1 MSTCQTPYRLPDGY
15 YERLMTMTPEAGA
28 ATFIGEVLADDY
40 ACGDPAVGTI
50 QLGGHT
56 IPVCQYHHDYFHKYI
71 APLEIEN

>member
-1 MSTCQTPYRLPDGY
+1 MSICQAPYRLPERY
-15 YERLMTMTPEAGA
+15 YDRLERMTPEEGA
-28 ATFIGEVLADDY
+28 VTFIAEVLADDY

-56 IPVCQYHHDYFHKYI
+56 MCVCQYHHDFFHKYI